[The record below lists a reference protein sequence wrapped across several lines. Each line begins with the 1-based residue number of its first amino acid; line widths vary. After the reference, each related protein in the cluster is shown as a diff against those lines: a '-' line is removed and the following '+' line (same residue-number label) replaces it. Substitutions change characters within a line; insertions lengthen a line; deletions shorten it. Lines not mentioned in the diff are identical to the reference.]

1 MLSVPRGGE
10 PASGLL
16 YLHGFNSGLGSP
28 KLRLMV
34 RACEALGL
42 ACAAPQLPHR
52 PEAALAL
59 AEEALPALGPRPLLV
74 GSSLGGFLAS
84 CLAER
89 HGQAAVLI
97 NPAVRPAALMADWVG
112 EDFVN
117 DHSGEAFRLTA
128 AHREALSAM
137 TPERLSPERYLLLL
151 GTADEALDC
160 REAFVAYRGAATLL
174 HPGGDHAFTALA
186 DYLPAIFAWGG
197 HRLTPPQAA
206 SLAKALEREA
216 PSGDTMGI
224 DND

>member
-1 MLSVPRGGE
+1 MLSAPRGGE

-89 HGQAAVLI
+89 HGLEAVLI
-97 NPAVRPAALMADWVG
+97 NPALRPAALMADWIG
-112 EDFVN
+112 ERFIN
-117 DHSGEAFRLTA
+117 EYTGEAFRLTA

-137 TPERLSPERYLLLL
+137 TPRRLTPERYLLLL
-151 GTADEALDC
+151 GTADETLDC
-160 REAFVAYRGAATLL
+160 REAFAAYRGAATLL

-186 DYLPAIFAWGG
+186 DHLPAILAWGG
-197 HRLTPPQAA
+197 HRLAPETARRIAEQEALDRPGQTP
-206 SLAKALEREA
+206 LE
-216 PSGDTMGI
+216 
-224 DND
+224 

>member
-1 MLSVPRGGE
+1 MLGAPRHGA

-34 RACEALGL
+34 RAGEVLGL

-59 AEEALPALGPRPLLV
+59 AEEALSALGPRPLLV

-89 HGQAAVLI
+89 HGHTAVLI
-97 NPAVRPAALMADWVG
+97 NPALRPAALMADWIG
-112 EDFVN
+112 ERFVN
-117 DHSGEAFRLTA
+117 DHTGEAFHLTV
-128 AHREALSAM
+128 AHREALLAM
-137 TPERLSPERYLLLL
+137 TPERLTPERYLLLL

-160 REAFVAYRGAATLL
+160 REAFAAYRGAATLL

-186 DYLPAIFAWGG
+186 DYLPAVLAWGG
-197 HRLTPPQAA
+197 HRLTPSQAA
-206 SLAKALEREA
+206 SLVRALEQEA